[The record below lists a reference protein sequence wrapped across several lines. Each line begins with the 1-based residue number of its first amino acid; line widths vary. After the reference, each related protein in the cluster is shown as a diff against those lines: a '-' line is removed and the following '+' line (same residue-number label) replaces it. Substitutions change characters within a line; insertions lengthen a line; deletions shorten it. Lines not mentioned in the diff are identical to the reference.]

1 MPAYMHH
8 HQIESETVAVICPGC
23 TGILPMVV
31 RDVAPDW
38 RMAKVDVV
46 FECWDCGAE
55 VRQTMT
61 RQQRWHD
68 SDRPVRRH

>member
-8 HQIESETVAVICPGC
+8 HRIETETVAVICPGC
-23 TGILPMVV
+23 IGILPMVV

-38 RMAKVDVV
+38 GMAKVDVV
-46 FECWDCGAE
+46 FECSDCGAE

-61 RQQRWHD
+61 RSQRWHD
-68 SDRPVRRH
+68 GDRVVHRH

>member
-1 MPAYMHH
+1 MPAYIHH
-8 HQIESETVAVICPGC
+8 HEVETETVAVVCPGC
-23 TGILPMVV
+23 IGILPMFV

-46 FECWDCGAE
+46 FECSDCGAE

-61 RQQRWHD
+61 RPQRWHD
-68 SDRPVRRH
+68 SDRSVYRH